1 MHGTCLK
8 LVVKGQSY
16 LEPGDLIEF
25 RIRPID
31 ADKVDSEEDHRYGGQ
46 YIITKIRHQITDDTY
61 TMVLECAKDSV
72 VNPTAIGEPKHKIT
86 QSIGELYDLY
96 GGENIEP
103 TNKGALRH
111 S

>member
-1 MHGTCLK
+1 
-8 LVVKGQSY
+8 
-16 LEPGDLIEF
+16 
-25 RIRPID
+25 
-31 ADKVDSEEDHRYGGQ
+31 
-46 YIITKIRHQITDDTY
+46 
-61 TMVLECAKDSV
+61 MVLECAKDSV